1 MHLTLIEALKV
12 SKACNHDKHPFE
24 PINVM
29 IIFNDSLLKMSKFK
43 QIYYSLI
50 VTGIEARSRK
60 CL

>member
-1 MHLTLIEALKV
+1 MGFAFDINQGTEGLKGL
-12 SKACNHDKHPFE
+12 KHPFE
-24 PINVM
+24 PNIVM
-29 IIFNDSLLKMSKFK
+29 VIFNDSLLKMSKIK